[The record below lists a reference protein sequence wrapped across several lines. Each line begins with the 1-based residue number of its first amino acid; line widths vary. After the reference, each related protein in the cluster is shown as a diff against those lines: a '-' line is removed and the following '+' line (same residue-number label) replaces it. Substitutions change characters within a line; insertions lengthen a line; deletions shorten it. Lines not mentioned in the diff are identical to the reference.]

1 MRTCGG
7 CGSAGEG
14 RNGLALQ
21 LSTLPWLGFVP
32 DDLSSPPAA
41 AVRRLAAQL
50 GVEPD
55 ALASYGGWEDR
66 TRRDHLREVL
76 GRLGWRTAGTGELK
90 ALDDFLLARALEH
103 DRPTLLVQLACDHL
117 RAERVVRPGVVALM
131 RRVAAARERAWAR

>member
-1 MRTCGG
+1 M
-7 CGSAGEG
+7 
-14 RNGLALQ
+14 
-21 LSTLPWLGFVP
+21 P
-32 DDLSSPPAA
+32 DDLFAA
-41 AVRRLAAQL
+41 PVTAVRRLATQL
-50 GVEPD
+50 GVDAD

-76 GRLGWRTAGTGELK
+76 GRLGWRSAGTGELK

-131 RRVAAARERAWAR
+131 RRVAAARERAWDEAYERL